1 MPVEQKKEPSAAWRE
16 FSAGMEFLR
25 RYGIHNTANSGAISR
40 DNLRLLHRA
49 LLQDSEYRQLIT
61 AARRKTPQ
69 LTGPD
74 WSTLTASHQ
83 LHAHLVS
90 IPAKSSIRLTTRPGY
105 LGMFL
110 ILSGSAETFRQTET
124 PPRPRHSWWP
134 RGWLSSRQTHAKTQ
148 HLKANDIVCVTH
160 STSSAGLLVTGKK
173 ACVILAVF
181 NSLQARQPH
190 PAACA
195 NGLLSQQIPLH
206 TASHTAS

>member
-1 MPVEQKKEPSAAWRE
+1 MIPVEQKKEAPVAWRE
-16 FSAGMEFLR
+16 FAAGMEFLR

-49 LLQDSEYRQLIT
+49 LLQDNEYRQLIT

-69 LTGPD
+69 LTDPD
-74 WSTLTASHQ
+74 WSTLTASRQ

-90 IPAKSSIRLTTRPGY
+90 IPAKNSIRLTTRPGY

-110 ILSGSAETFRQTET
+110 IISGSAETFRQPET
-124 PPRPRHSWWP
+124 PSRPRHSWWP
-134 RGWLSSRQTHAKTQ
+134 HSWLSSRRTHAKTR
-148 HLKANDIVCVTH
+148 HLKANDIICVTH

-181 NSLQARQPH
+181 NSLQTQQPH
-190 PAACA
+190 PATYAD
-195 NGLLSQQIPLH
+195 GLPSQQTPLY
-206 TASHTAS
+206 TVS

>member
-1 MPVEQKKEPSAAWRE
+1 MIPIEQKKEIPAVWRE
-16 FSAGMEFLR
+16 FAAGMEFLR

-49 LLQDSEYRQLIT
+49 LLQDNEYRQLIT

-69 LTGPD
+69 LTAPD
-74 WSTLTASHQ
+74 WSTLTESRQ

-90 IPAKSSIRLTTRPGY
+90 IPAKNSISLTTRSGY

-110 ILSGSAETFRQTET
+110 IISGSAETFRQPET
-124 PPRPRHSWWP
+124 PSHPRHSWWP

-181 NSLQARQPH
+181 NSRHTRQPQ
-190 PAACA
+190 PQPSVYAD
-195 NGLLSQQIPLH
+195 GVLSPQIPLH
-206 TASHTAS
+206 TAI